1 MPKAT
6 RVEELMNKHNI
17 TRTAANNAFRKRANA
32 SKEEQEKGIK
42 RKAIYYVG
50 GPKI

>member
-6 RVEELMNKHNI
+6 TVEELMNKHNI
-17 TRTAANNAFRKRANA
+17 TRTAANNKLRKRVNA
-32 SKEEQEKGIK
+32 SKEEQEKGTK
-42 RKAIYYVG
+42 RKSIYHVG